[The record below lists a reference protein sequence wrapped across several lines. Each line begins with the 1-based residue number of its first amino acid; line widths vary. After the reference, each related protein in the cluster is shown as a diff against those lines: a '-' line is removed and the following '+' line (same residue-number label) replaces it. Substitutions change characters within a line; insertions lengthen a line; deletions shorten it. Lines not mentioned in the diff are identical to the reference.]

1 MKQETKTTI
10 IDAMNAH
17 IDAVAGKQQPQ
28 DTSTRKDEYISKD
41 LWRDDDGFIAQGSGD
56 NYITFADTNVN
67 DDDIDDRERRTDEI
81 IEAYNGTIAKGYNPA
96 AMEELY
102 KALGIVTEKLR
113 LSLEYWK
120 VTKDGDNFLQSEY
133 EDNMSCYGAVHNAN
147 KILENA
153 KTIKP

>member
-1 MKQETKTTI
+1 MKQETK
-10 IDAMNAH
+10 
-17 IDAVAGKQQPQ
+17 PQ

-102 KALGIVTEKLR
+102 KALKNMYALTEEMGMIMTSDQWTEKFR
-113 LSLEYWK
+113 SKFNPIMTDTE
-120 VTKDGDNFLQSEY
+120 TALQ
-133 EDNMSCYGAVHNAN
+133 
-147 KILENA
+147 NA
-153 KTIKP
+153 KI